1 MEAAMEVTDEGA
13 VARDVLDEVGVV
25 MEVVADVTVTAL
37 AVDDDH
43 GSVRPLIQD
52 LGTGADG

>member
-1 MEAAMEVTDEGA
+1 MEVTDEGA
-13 VARDVLDEVGVV
+13 VARDVLDEVRVV